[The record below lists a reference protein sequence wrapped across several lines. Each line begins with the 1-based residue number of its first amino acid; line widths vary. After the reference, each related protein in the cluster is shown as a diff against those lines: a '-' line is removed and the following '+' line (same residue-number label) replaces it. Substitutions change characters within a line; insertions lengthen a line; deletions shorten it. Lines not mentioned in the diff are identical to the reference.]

1 MRKPATAAGFT
12 RALFMFVAFVLAFAV
27 GCARAPVRS
36 PAVSGHWPTA
46 RWDTASPES
55 QGIDSGVLIEL
66 LDFAV
71 RKDVGVHDILIVRH
85 GVLVFDAVFYPY
97 DGEIPHDVASV
108 TKSVTTTLLGAAIH
122 GGKLDRLDR
131 SIAALLHRQR
141 PSMNRVTREITL
153 EHLAS
158 MRSGLACGLSS
169 PGEPELIAM
178 MQRPDWVD
186 FTLDL
191 PMSHAPG
198 RRFAYC
204 SPGMHLLSAAITELT
219 DKSEAD
225 FAAAAIFAPMGI
237 AAWDWPSDPAGLS
250 HGWGDLR
257 LRPRDMAKIGL
268 LMLHDGVW
276 DGRRLL
282 PAGWAA
288 TAARSRGR
296 TSVGGDGYGLGWWIP
311 SRELHGVFEARGRGG
326 QRIVIWPALDLVV
339 VTTGAGFE
347 PGLIVPFLS
356 RAIRGAKALPENQVL
371 FRRLEEALVAARCQP
386 KAVPAALPELAG
398 QVSGRTYEM
407 EANPLG
413 FERVNFDFHA
423 AEPTLSL
430 ELSGAMGDG
439 TAGRFRFML
448 GFDGRYRITPAGPR
462 GYAVAIRAA
471 WHGPNRI
478 DIDYVEPYGPNAF
491 VLRVAFE
498 DDRIRLSIRDRTGL
512 YGEHLIAGRVRRK

>member
-1 MRKPATAAGFT
+1 MRKPESVAGFPS
-12 RALFMFVAFVLAFAV
+12 ALFAALVLFVAA
-27 GCARAPVRS
+27 GCARAPALS
-36 PAVSGHWPTA
+36 PAVSGRWPTA

-55 QGIDSGVLIEL
+55 QGIDSSVLIEL
-66 LDFAV
+66 LAFAARRDF
-71 RKDVGVHDILIVRH
+71 GVHDILIVRH

-97 DGEIPHDVASV
+97 DGETPHDVASV

-122 GGKLDRLDR
+122 EGKLDRLDR
-131 SIAALLHRQR
+131 SIAALLRR
-141 PSMNRVTREITL
+141 KRTSMNRAKREITL

-158 MRSGLACGLSS
+158 MRSGLACGLSP

-178 MQRPDWVD
+178 MQSSDWVD

-191 PMSHAPG
+191 PMSYTPG

-219 DKSEAD
+219 GESEAD
-225 FAAAAIFAPMGI
+225 FAATAIFAPMGI
-237 AAWDWPSDPAGLS
+237 VAWDWPSDPAGLS

-257 LRPRDMAKIGL
+257 MHPRDMAKVGL

-282 PAGWAA
+282 PEGWAT
-288 TAARSRGR
+288 TAAQSRGP
-296 TSVGGDGYGLGWWIP
+296 TSAGGDGYGLGWWVPI
-311 SRELHGVFEARGRGG
+311 RELHGAFEARGRGG

-339 VTTGAGFE
+339 VTSGAGFE
-347 PGLIVPFLS
+347 PGLLVPFLY
-356 RAIRGAKALPENQVL
+356 RAIRGEKALPENQSL
-371 FRRLEEALVAARCQP
+371 FHQLEEALAAARSEP
-386 KAVPAALPELAG
+386 KAVLTALPELAG
-398 QVSGRTYEM
+398 HVSGRTYEM

-413 FERVNFDFHA
+413 FERLCFDFHA

-430 ELSGAMGDG
+430 ELSDAMGTG
-439 TAGRFRFML
+439 AAGRFRFML

-471 WHGPNRI
+471 WRGPSRL
-478 DIDYVEPYGPNAF
+478 DIDYVEPYGANAF
-491 VLRVAFE
+491 VFRVEFE
-498 DDRIRLSIRDRTGL
+498 EDRIRLSIRDQTGL
-512 YGEHLIAGRVRRK
+512 YGEHLIVGRVRRK